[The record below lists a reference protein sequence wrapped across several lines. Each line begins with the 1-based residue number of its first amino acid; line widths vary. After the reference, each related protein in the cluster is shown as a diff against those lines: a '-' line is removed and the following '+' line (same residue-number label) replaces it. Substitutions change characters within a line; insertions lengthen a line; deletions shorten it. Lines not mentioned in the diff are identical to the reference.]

1 MSTLYYSRKNIQ
13 SARRGLCRFTFIL
26 IFAQFFFGIFSLS
39 AQTHVSVPLSHNV
52 YYILE
57 QAETRGLCLPL
68 PAVKP
73 YTRSRIVEAISEILA
88 AEPNGYGGLTGK
100 ERQMLRD
107 IRAEF
112 TKEEAGMDYKKGMYR
127 FDIKGKSDT
136 VFSGNIGIGI
146 ESLNSVALH
155 TEEDE
160 RYIGTDSWGTL
171 YVNSDI
177 GRNFS
182 FNVDFS
188 VGLMKAARKEIG
200 TFDTYASEVIDDVD
214 SATINDRVTVYSQP
228 LAFFP
233 YTYQKGW
240 DGFMFGADGF
250 SASGMEMWPESLSIA
265 PRMMAEM
272 TGTLFGD
279 TLLLRAGRI
288 QREWGAMTQGSSLIF
303 NEQARPFVGMEM
315 NFNPI
320 YWFSFS
326 SITGVLEF
334 DNSDSIK
341 YSGFQNAFS
350 LSQVEVNYRN
360 YLHFGVGSSAV
371 WPKRFEF
378 GYMFPLVDNF
388 FYQNFI
394 GDFDNMAIHLNV
406 KGQYPGIGKIWFSFY
421 MDELE
426 ISSMF
431 KAFSLDRN
439 MFAYQLG
446 MQGIIPK
453 LPFAS
458 FTASYTKVE
467 PYNYTHTRE
476 IVPWYGTRHM
486 EQAYVNNGV
495 GLGHYLPP
503 NSDEIKLRLEVRP
516 ALKTTTHLQY
526 QLIRHGADFGP
537 QQVDGSSLRSELDP
551 RSRGS
556 KKSLEK
562 DFLND
567 GAYQWMHVVKAGA
580 QQRLGSSPVTI
591 FGEAGFV
598 HSYFT
603 EISDEKYAKFNPEPK
618 FESEEDRPEDYKP
631 RTPAAG
637 DYLKSTT
644 FIFTIGFKIFK

>member
-1 MSTLYYSRKNIQ
+1 MSILHYSRKNIQ
-13 SARRGLCRFTFIL
+13 SARRGICGFTVFF
-26 IFAQFFFGIFSLS
+26 IFAMFFFGIFSLS

-57 QAETRGLCLPL
+57 QAQTRGLCSPL
-68 PAVKP
+68 PTVKP
-73 YTRSRIVEAISEILA
+73 YTRAKIIEAINEMLA
-88 AEPNGYGGLTGK
+88 AESNGYGGLSGR
-100 ERQMLRD
+100 ERKILRD

-112 TKEEAGMDYKKGMYR
+112 AKEEAGLDLKKGMYR
-127 FDIKGKSDT
+127 FDVKGLNNF
-136 VFSGNIGIGI
+136 VFSGNFGINM
-146 ESLNSVALH
+146 ESLNSAALY

-160 RYIGTDSWGTL
+160 RYIGTDTWGTL
-171 YVNSDI
+171 YINSDI
-177 GRNFS
+177 GQNFS

-188 VGLMKAARKEIG
+188 VGLMKAERNELGKY
-200 TFDTYASEVIDDVD
+200 DTYASEVIKNEDK
-214 SATINDRVTVYSQP
+214 ATVNDRVTTYSQP
-228 LAFFP
+228 MAFFP

-240 DGFMFGADGF
+240 DGFMFGSDGL

-265 PRMMAEM
+265 PRMLAEM
-272 TGTLFGD
+272 TGTVFGD
-279 TLLLRAGRI
+279 TLLLRAGRMH
-288 QREWGAMTQGSSLIF
+288 REWGAMTQGSSLIF
-303 NEQARPFVGMEM
+303 NEQARPFVGLEM
-315 NFNPI
+315 NFNPV

-360 YLHFGVGSSAV
+360 YIHFGVGSSAI

-378 GYMFPLVDNF
+378 GYMFPLIDNF

-394 GDFDNMAIHLNV
+394 GDFDNMAIHMNI

-431 KAFSLDRN
+431 QAFDLDRN
-439 MFAYQLG
+439 MFAYQVGL
-446 MQGIIPK
+446 QGIIPK

-458 FTASYTKVE
+458 ITASYTKVE

-476 IVPWYGTRHM
+476 ILPWYGKNHM

-495 GLGHYLPP
+495 SLGHYLPP
-503 NSDEIKLRLEVRP
+503 NSDEIKLRLDIRP
-516 ALKTTTHLQY
+516 AIRTTSHLQY

-551 RSRGS
+551 NGRGD
-556 KKSLEK
+556 KISLEK

-567 GAYQWMHVVKAGA
+567 GAYQWMHIVKAGA
-580 QQRLGSSPVTI
+580 QHRFGSSPVTL
-591 FGEAGFV
+591 FGEAGV
-598 HSYFT
+598 VYSYFT
-603 EISDEKYAKFNPEPK
+603 EISEEKYAKLNPPPK
-618 FESEEDRPEDYKP
+618 KEDMPKDYEHIP

-637 DYLKSTT
+637 EYFKSTV
-644 FIFTIGFKIFK
+644 FILTIGFKIFK